1 MQLCRDAVPSLP
13 FAKVGEIGE
22 EAIDLGFVEE
32 DAEEFV
38 DGGDALEEF
47 VRAEGIG
54 V

>member
-1 MQLCRDAVPSLP
+1 MQLCRDAVPTLP
-13 FAKVGEIGE
+13 FAEVGEVGE
-22 EAIDLGFVEE
+22 EAVDLGFVEE

-38 DGGDALEEF
+38 DGGNALGEF

>member
-1 MQLCRDAVPSLP
+1 MAARAVASLP
-13 FAKVGEIGE
+13 FAQIREVGE
-22 EAIDLGFVEE
+22 EAVDLGFVEE

-38 DGGDALEEF
+38 DGGDALGEF